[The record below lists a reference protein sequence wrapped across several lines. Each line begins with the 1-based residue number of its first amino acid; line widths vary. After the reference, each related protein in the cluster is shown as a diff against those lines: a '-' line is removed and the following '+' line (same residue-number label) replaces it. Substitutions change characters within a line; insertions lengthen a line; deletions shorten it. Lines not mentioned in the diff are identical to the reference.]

1 MAQIRSKQI
10 ADFAAI
16 LDWTT
21 VDSAAIAPAV
31 DIYNLVSTETSQR
44 VSADNSVKL
53 YASTEMSTEVVNRLS
68 GDASVKLYASTELST
83 EASIRA
89 AADVVLS
96 NNLSTEVAARIAGDN
111 SLNTKVDFIIANVDP
126 AALDS
131 LTEIVSAFQ
140 SVDGDLEASILAVL
154 SEHNAEVSFET
165 SARISGDLS
174 LTNALSAEISAR
186 ISAINLEHD
195 HHVSG
200 DASVK
205 LYASTELSTEASIRA
220 AADVVLSNNLST
232 EVAARAAADVVLSN
246 NLSTEVVNR
255 TTADATLSTAL
266 SIEIDNRMAADWMAE
281 ELVTGVEGGTQITTA
296 NMFYGGNQDLEIY
309 VNGLRVKYTMIDGQN
324 FDLSIVYDL
333 EETDKVIV
341 LGVAV
346 Q

>member
-68 GDASVKLYASTELST
+68 GDASVKL
-83 EASIRA
+83 
-89 AADVVLS
+89 
-96 NNLSTEVAARIAGDN
+96 
-111 SLNTKVDFIIANVDP
+111 
-126 AALDS
+126 
-131 LTEIVSAFQ
+131 
-140 SVDGDLEASILAVL
+140 
-154 SEHNAEVSFET
+154 H
-165 SARISGDLS
+165 
-174 LTNALSAEISAR
+174 
-186 ISAINLEHD
+186 
-195 HHVSG
+195 
-200 DASVK
+200 
-205 LYASTELSTEASIRA
+205 ASTELSTEASIRA